1 MKKGD
6 FAVIALVLAFALI
19 WSGASH
25 KGGVAAVY
33 VDGELYKRLP
43 LSQDTQLVIE
53 SEFGT
58 NTLVIEN
65 NTARIVNSDCPGKQ
79 CEKTSVSETARSIV
93 CLPNR
98 LSVIIEDNNNDN
110 ETDVII

>member
-6 FAVIALVLAFALI
+6 FAIIALVLVLALI
-19 WSGASH
+19 WSSASH

-33 VDGELYKRLP
+33 IDGELYRKMP
-43 LSQDTQLVIE
+43 LDKDAQLVIN

-58 NTLVIEN
+58 NTLIIEEG
-65 NTARIVNSDCPGKQ
+65 TARVVNSDCPGRQ
-79 CEKTSVSETARSIV
+79 CEKTTVSETARSIV

-98 LSVIIEDNNNDN
+98 LSIIIEDNKNDN

>member
-6 FAVIALVLAFALI
+6 FAVIALVMVLALI
-19 WSGASH
+19 SVLMPN
-25 KGGVAAVY
+25 KGSVAAVY
-33 VDGELYKRLP
+33 VNGELYEKLP
-43 LSQDTQLVIE
+43 LDKDTQLVIE

-65 NTARIVNSDCPGKQ
+65 GTLRIINADCPNKQ
-79 CEKTSVSETARSIV
+79 CEMQTVSKAVRSIV

-98 LSVIIEDNNNDN
+98 LSVIIENGKNDN

>member
-6 FAVIALVLAFALI
+6 FAVIALVAVLAITYILMP
-19 WSGASH
+19 H
-25 KGGVAAVY
+25 KGSVAAVY
-33 VDGELYKRLP
+33 VNGVLYEKLP
-43 LSQDTQLVIE
+43 LDKDTQFVIE

-58 NTLVIEN
+58 NTLVIEKG
-65 NTARIVNSDCPGKQ
+65 TLRIINADCPNKQ
-79 CEKTSVSETARSIV
+79 CETQSVSKAVRSIV

-98 LSVIIEDNNNDN
+98 LSVIIENGKNDN

>member
-6 FAVIALVLAFALI
+6 FAVIILVALLALTCI
-19 WSGASH
+19 LMPQ
-25 KGGVAAVY
+25 KGSVAAVY
-33 VDGELYKRLP
+33 VNGELYEKLP
-43 LSQDTQLVIE
+43 LDKDTQLVIE

-58 NTLVIEN
+58 NTLIIEN
-65 NTARIVNSDCPGKQ
+65 SALRIINSDCPNKQ
-79 CEKTSVSETARSIV
+79 CEMQTVSKAMRSIV

-98 LSVIIEDNNNDN
+98 LSVIIENGKNDN

>member
-6 FAVIALVLAFALI
+6 IAIIALVILLAFT
-19 WSGASH
+19 WSVTSH

-33 VDGELYKRLP
+33 IDGELYRKLP
-43 LSQDTQLVIE
+43 LSQDTTLVIE

-65 NTARIVNSDCPGKQ
+65 NTARLVHSDCPGKQ
-79 CEKTSVSETARSIV
+79 CESSAVGETAHALI

-98 LSVIIEDNNNDN
+98 LSVIIEDNKNDN
-110 ETDVII
+110 GTDVII